1 MLRVCY
7 VLCKKITF
15 IKKIGMK
22 RYCITLLLSFFSL
35 VLLAQQSGSKEIFAF
50 KITSY
55 IVRLNDSLTTVQV
68 QLPDGNFNIPKD
80 QMGLLKPNYS
90 NTKDT
95 AIIGWGR
102 CQLIKFDYNYF
113 GIHLYNKDRLPK
125 ENDLIYTFFDYP
137 ANFKGRL
144 YKLIK
149 NAIYFDRVTEGA
161 FYSFGTAASL
171 NETDENA
178 LIDSLVE
185 DIRFTGKEMLK
196 QNNGQDQLIEGG
208 IFNGKKLFDAMQTIT
223 AKNVSD
229 FLDYVIARPQKY
241 AGNNWKISET
251 FATWMISKTPTVIKN

>member
-1 MLRVCY
+1 
-7 VLCKKITF
+7 
-15 IKKIGMK
+15 MK
-22 RYCITLLLSFFSL
+22 RFCITLLISFFS
-35 VLLAQQSGSKEIFAF
+35 VAALAQKSDSKEIFVF
-50 KITSY
+50 RITNY
-55 IVRLNDSLTTVQV
+55 IVSLNDSLTTVQV

-125 ENDLIYTFFDYP
+125 ENDLIYTFFEYP
-137 ANFKGRL
+137 TNYKGRI

-149 NAIYFDRVTEGA
+149 NAIYFDRVTEGS
-161 FYSFGTAASL
+161 FFEFGTAASL
-171 NETDENA
+171 TEKEENF

-185 DIRFTGKEMLK
+185 DIKFTGREMLK
-196 QNNGQDQLIEGG
+196 QNNGQDQLIDGG
-208 IFNGKKLFDAMQTIT
+208 IFSGKKLFDAMQTIT
-223 AKNVSD
+223 AEHVAQ